1 MMQNTIRNKEII
13 VTGGAG
19 FIGTNL
25 VRTLAVDNEVTV
37 VDNLHTG
44 SEDNLRDLI
53 DSKQIK
59 VIKDDVKNIGK
70 YKLQSDLV
78 FHLGFPSASPMY
90 RNDPQLVSEV
100 AKGMISILEYC
111 KDNSTNLVYSSTSS
125 IYNGVKPP
133 HREDIVPGVTDFYT
147 EARIYT
153 ERLSKLYNDLF
164 GINVVAMRFFSI
176 YGKYEK
182 AKGGYANLVTQFLW
196 NIRDRQEPVIYGD
209 GEQRRDF
216 IYVEDLV
223 ESLLLASKIKGCEV
237 FNVGYGKNYSLNEM
251 LAMLNHHLGTDVKA
265 KYIEMPVKNYV
276 METLADTTKSEKVLG
291 FKAKTTLEDGIRII
305 SEFYR

>member
-1 MMQNTIRNKEII
+1 MQNIIKNKEII

-37 VDNLHTG
+37 IDNLHTG
-44 SEDNLRDLI
+44 SEGNLKDLM

-59 VIKDDVKNIGK
+59 VIRDDVKNIGK
-70 YKLQSDLV
+70 YKLQSDMV

-90 RNDPQLVSEV
+90 RSDPQLVSEV
-100 AKGMISILEYC
+100 VSGMISVLEYC
-111 KDNSTNLVYSSTSS
+111 KENSVNLVYSSTSS

-164 GINVVAMRFFSI
+164 GVNVAAMRFFSI

-196 NIRDRQEPVIYGD
+196 NIRDKQEPVIYGD

-223 ESLLLASKIKGCEV
+223 ESLLLASRIKGCEV

-251 LAMLNHHLGTDVKA
+251 LAMLNRHLGTSVKA

-291 FKAKTTLEDGIRII
+291 FRAKTTLEEGIRII